1 MSDIQNN
8 KKTAV
13 KRSNSEVI
21 QNSVIPL
28 DLCLCSELINSENK
42 LKVKLRLKRPEFTL
56 LFILVSTGE
65 PIHYSRLSKQISLG
79 YVKFYSHVNSL
90 SKKGLIGIYKDGQ
103 KIMYYATLKAWFEF
117 SQFYPSF
124 KFKKPK
130 TGQTGE

>member
-13 KRSNSEVI
+13 KRSNNEVI
-21 QNSVIPL
+21 QSQAIYL
-28 DLCLCSELINSENK
+28 DTSLSRELITAQSK
-42 LKVKLRLKRPEFTL
+42 IKRLVGVNQTQFNLVFL
-56 LFILVSTGE
+56 LLSIAE
-65 PIHYSRLSKQISLG
+65 PINVTKLSKLICLG
-79 YVKFYSHVNSL
+79 YNVFYRDVIYL
-90 SKKGLIGIYKDGQ
+90 EKKGLIGIYKQGR
-103 KIMYYATLKAWFEF
+103 IIYYFATIKAYQEF